1 MQLDTTTK
9 VSLQSKKAFL
19 TELATTMEVTT
30 KHGKLQCIPQTKAKL
45 LRNVPEVEKNSTLA
59 SYAAAVLIYHL
70 VFYWLVLWA

>member
-1 MQLDTTTK
+1 
-9 VSLQSKKAFL
+9 
-19 TELATTMEVTT
+19 MEVTT